1 MLSDG
6 PNLVEPKAKIFLKGA
21 LKHSHE
27 IKKLYI
33 NQIYN
38 FGLAIMLI
46 VIFGGF
52 LLYKYK
58 GALTPVEK
66 EIKKRKEYQDIL
78 IQLKTIENKQF
89 KESQTLLTDLPIP
102 Q

>member
-1 MLSDG
+1 MNSNG
-6 PNLVEPKAKIFLKGA
+6 PNLVESRAKIFLKGA
-21 LKHSHE
+21 LKQSHE
-27 IKKLYI
+27 IKNKYI
-33 NQIYN
+33 DKIYN
-38 FGLAIMLI
+38 IGLAILLV

-78 IQLKTIENKQF
+78 IQIKKIENKQI
-89 KESQTLLTDLPIP
+89 KDNQQLLTDLPVF
-102 Q
+102 